1 VCIAANNKVGAQ
13 SLSAG
18 GQHSLFLCN
27 DSIPRA
33 CGMNVSGQLGIGST
47 FSQKA
52 VPTPVGT
59 LGGVAA
65 VSAGANHSL
74 FLKGDGTVWGCGA
87 NLSGQLGDGS
97 TTNRF
102 SPVQIPTLSG
112 IIAISA
118 GNAHSLFLKGDGT
131 VWACGQNNN
140 GKLGDGTTT
149 DKSTPVQLSSLSGI
163 TAISAGFGHSLFL
176 KNDSTVWGCGLN
188 LSGPLGT
195 GATSI
200 TESTPVQVSTVSA
213 ITKISAGA
221 HFSLF
226 LKNNGTIYACGD
238 NDYGQLGD
246 GTVIDRHSPV
256 PINSLSGIA
265 DIAAGAGTAYSL
277 FLKNDNTVWVCGVNS
292 GGQFGIGS
300 SSGFNPNST
309 PVQITALNG
318 IIDISAGQYHSM
330 HLKNDGTAKG
340 SGGNASGQIGNGTF
354 VNTTSLVSVTN
365 MCATA
370 IGIKEVAE
378 KLFFKV
384 YPNPGTGVFFF
395 QTNET
400 GVYINIINLL
410 SEPVYSLQ
418 VNTAAAEAIDLS
430 NLPKGIYY
438 LNVHRDGDVR
448 TQKIVIQ

>member
-1 VCIAANNKVGAQ
+1 
-13 SLSAG
+13 
-18 GQHSLFLCN
+18 
-27 DSIPRA
+27 
-33 CGMNVSGQLGIGST
+33 M
-47 FSQKA
+47 
-52 VPTPVGT
+52 
-59 LGGVAA
+59 
-65 VSAGANHSL
+65 
-74 FLKGDGTVWGCGA
+74 
-87 NLSGQLGDGS
+87 
-97 TTNRF
+97 
-102 SPVQIPTLSG
+102 
-112 IIAISA
+112 
-118 GNAHSLFLKGDGT
+118 
-131 VWACGQNNN
+131 
-140 GKLGDGTTT
+140 
-149 DKSTPVQLSSLSGI
+149 QLSSLSGI

-378 KLFFKV
+378 KLFFK
-384 YPNPGTGVFFF
+384 TC
-395 QTNET
+395 QINET
-400 GVYINIINLL
+400 SISTVVSQADMVGHKIFTKSEIPVTYSGGDRKLNKLIKENLNTRLPLDQGAKSDTYKIIIRFIVRIDGT
-410 SEPVYSLQ
+410 SYDFKPE
-418 VNTAAAEAIDLS
+418 TKFGFGMEEEAIRLLKNIPTWNPAIQNGHKVNAYYRQMVIFDL
-430 NLPKGIYY
+430 
-438 LNVHRDGDVR
+438 
-448 TQKIVIQ
+448 